1 MTGHEVSPIR
11 RLEVSV
17 NQHTKGL
24 AMESIAIPISLSI
37 EVHPEGADIGSLE
50 RAMSAGLA
58 EAGRQLWA
66 VVIDALERS
75 LLVSRGHV
83 GCGGILKAN
92 GRAPRRVV
100 TIAGEVALSRQRY
113 RCGAC
118 GAEVVPLDAAL
129 GLEPRAQHSLGVRE
143 RALFLV
149 TELSY
154 AKTAR
159 TLDELRGLGV
169 SHGRP
174 HTWVKEE
181 GGRIE
186 ERVAAR
192 TEAVLGDHPERTS
205 SGRMAGDVW
214 VSADGTM
221 VKDRA
226 SGTHMEVKLGLVFTG
241 TERTGRHRRRLL
253 DRHLVGGTGS
263 WTTFAER
270 FTAACAALG
279 VYEARRILFVSDGAA
294 AIRWI
299 RERSFPD
306 AVELLDWYHLTEQ
319 LRFGVGRQH
328 EAVLSTA
335 LGAAKPGDVEALLA
349 ILRSHARALEAD
361 DPEQA
366 MRCRGVIGYVTNNRR
381 GIANYRI
388 VPLASSGPMEKGVD
402 ISICRRFKTRGMS
415 WFRRGVSHLLHLK
428 LLRLNGTWDR
438 YWAERLGAALRPWPV
453 AA

>member
-1 MTGHEVSPIR
+1 M
-11 RLEVSV
+11 
-17 NQHTKGL
+17 Q
-24 AMESIAIPISLSI
+24 SIAVPISLTV
-37 EVHPEGADIGSLE
+37 ELHPEGADIGSLE
-50 RAMSAGLA
+50 RAVSAGLA
-58 EAGRQLWA
+58 EAGRQVWSE
-66 VVIDALERS
+66 VIRLLERS

-83 GCGGILKAN
+83 GCGGIMKGN
-92 GRAPRRVV
+92 GRAARRIV
-100 TIAGEVALSRQRY
+100 TLAGEVALSRRRY

-118 GAEVVPLDAAL
+118 AAEIVPLDELL
-129 GLEPRAQHSLGVRE
+129 GLEPRAQHTLGVRE

-154 AKTAR
+154 AKAAR
-159 TLDELRGLGV
+159 TLEELRSIGV
-169 SHGRP
+169 SHGQL
-174 HTWVKEE
+174 HKWVKEE
-181 GGRIE
+181 GAHIE
-186 ERVAAR
+186 AETSAR
-192 TEAVLGDHPERTS
+192 TEALLGAHPERGS

-221 VKDRA
+221 VNDRG

-241 TERTGRHRRRLL
+241 SEQTGKDRRTLL
-253 DRHLVGGTGS
+253 DRHLVGATGS

-270 FTAACAALG
+270 FTAACAAMG
-279 VYEARRILFVSDGAA
+279 VYEAERILFVSDGAA

-306 AVELLDWYHLTEQ
+306 AIELLDWYHLVEQ

-328 EAVLSTA
+328 EAVLATA
-335 LGAAKPGDVEALLA
+335 TGAAMPGDVEALLA
-349 ILRSHARALEAD
+349 ILRSHARWLETD

-366 MRCRGVIGYVTNNRR
+366 LRCRSVIGYVTNNAR

-402 ISICRRFKTRGMS
+402 ISVCRRFKTRGMS
-415 WFRRGVSHLLHLK
+415 WFRQGVSHLLHLK
-428 LLRLNGTWDR
+428 LLRLNGTWER
-438 YWAERLGAALRPWPV
+438 YWAQRLSAALRPWPL

>member
-1 MTGHEVSPIR
+1 MSPVR

-17 NQHTKGL
+17 NQQTKGL
-24 AMESIAIPISLSI
+24 TMESIAIPVSLTLRL
-37 EVHPEGADIGSLE
+37 EPEGADIGSLE
-50 RAMSAGLA
+50 RAIGVALA
-58 EAGRQLWA
+58 EVGRQLWGEA
-66 VVIDALERS
+66 IGALEA
-75 LLVSRGHV
+75 LLPRPHGHV

-100 TIAGEVALSRQRY
+100 TLAGEVGLSRRRY

-118 GAEVVPLDAAL
+118 DGEVVPLDEAL
-129 GLEPRAQHSLGVRE
+129 GLEPRVQHTLGVRE
-143 RALFLV
+143 RALWLV

-154 AKTAR
+154 AKAAR
-159 TLDELRGLGV
+159 ALDELRAIGV
-169 SHGRP
+169 SHGRL
-174 HTWVKEE
+174 HGWVAEE
-181 GGRIE
+181 GARIE
-186 ERVAAR
+186 AEVAAE
-192 TEAVLGDHPERTS
+192 TEAVLGAHPDRHAR
-205 SGRMAGDVW
+205 GRMAGDVW

-221 VKDRA
+221 VNDRG

-241 TERTGRHRRRLL
+241 SERTGRARRALL
-253 DRHLVGGTGS
+253 DRHLVGATGS

-270 FTAACAALG
+270 FTAACAAMG
-279 VYEARRILFVSDGAA
+279 VYEAERILFVSDGAA

-306 AVELLDWYHLTEQ
+306 AIELLDWYHLSEQ

-335 LGAAKPGDVEALLA
+335 LGAAGPGDVEALLA
-349 ILRSHARALEAD
+349 ILRAHARALEPD
-361 DPEQA
+361 DPDQA
-366 MRCRGVIGYVTNNRR
+366 LRCRAVIGYVETNRR
-381 GIANYRI
+381 GIRNYRI

-402 ISICRRFKTRGMS
+402 ITICRRFKTRGMS

-428 LLRLNGTWDR
+428 LMRLNGTWDR
-438 YWAERLGAALRPWPV
+438 YWASRLSAAKRPWPV

>member
-1 MTGHEVSPIR
+1 
-11 RLEVSV
+11 
-17 NQHTKGL
+17 
-24 AMESIAIPISLSI
+24 MESIAVPISLTV
-37 EVHPEGADIGSLE
+37 ELHPEGADIGSLE
-50 RAMSAGLA
+50 RAVSAGLI
-58 EAGRQLWA
+58 EAGQRMWQELLGS
-66 VVIDALERS
+66 LER
-75 LLVSRGHV
+75 LLEVSRGHV
-83 GCGGILKAN
+83 GCGGILRAN
-92 GRAPRRVV
+92 GRAPRRIV
-100 TIAGEVALSRQRY
+100 TLAGEVGLSRRRY

-118 GAEVVPLDAAL
+118 AAEIVPLDTLL
-129 GLEPRAQHSLGVRE
+129 GLEPRAQHTLGVRE

-154 AKTAR
+154 AKAAR

-169 SHGRP
+169 SHGQL
-174 HTWVKEE
+174 HGWVKEE
-181 GGRIE
+181 GRRIE
-186 ERVAAR
+186 AETAAR
-192 TEAVLGDHPERTS
+192 TEALLGAHPERS
-205 SGRMAGDVW
+205 STGRMPGDVW

-221 VKDRA
+221 VHDRA

-241 TERTGRHRRRLL
+241 TERIGK
-253 DRHLVGGTGS
+253 DRHLVGATGS

-279 VYEARRILFVSDGAA
+279 VYEAERILFVSDGAA

-306 AVELLDWYHLTEQ
+306 AVELLDWYHLSEQ
-319 LRFGVGRQH
+319 LRFGVGRSY

-335 LGAAKPGDVEALLA
+335 LGAAMPGDVEALLA
-349 ILRSHARALEAD
+349 ILRSHARSLERD

-366 MRCRGVIGYVTNNRR
+366 LRCRGVIGYVGNNRR

-402 ISICRRFKTRGMS
+402 ITICRRFKTRGMS
-415 WFRRGVSHLLHLK
+415 WFRKGVSHLLNLK
-428 LLRLNGTWDR
+428 LMRLNGTWDR
-438 YWAERLGAALRPWPV
+438 YWAERLSAVVRPWPSS